1 MLLACCAG
9 DADRSEHIH
18 AALQQS
24 LDWGEVTRLAEH
36 HDVMPALYRGLC
48 PFPGNVPRGVL
59 ERLSE
64 FYRRN
69 TQKNLRLTH
78 DLIRVLEC
86 LESHGIAAIPYKG
99 PVLAE
104 SLYQDVA
111 LRQFS
116 DLDVLIDAADLVR
129 ARTAVRELG
138 YSPVMAL
145 TRAQEGT
152 YLGSGYELAFD
163 GPAGRNL
170 LELKWR
176 ILPRFY
182 AIDFQMDKLFERASS
197 LELGGKKI
205 RSLSSEDLLF
215 VLCVHVAKHRW
226 GRLSWLRDIAETIRT
241 QAIDYEL
248 VWDEARALGV
258 RRILA
263 ISFWLT
269 QNLWRVAPRLLP
281 ADVANDPQMEPLA
294 REIRHLLVQSSEYNT
309 ESVDYF
315 RLMMRL
321 RERRRDKT
329 RFGLRLAVTPS
340 TGEWETVRLPAAVF
354 PLYRVVRLI
363 RLIGRTVGAGF

>member
-1 MLLACCAG
+1 
-9 DADRSEHIH
+9 
-18 AALQQS
+18 
-24 LDWGEVTRLAEH
+24 
-36 HDVMPALYRGLC
+36 
-48 PFPGNVPRGVL
+48 
-59 ERLSE
+59 
-64 FYRRN
+64 
-69 TQKNLRLTH
+69 
-78 DLIRVLEC
+78 LEC

-205 RSLSSEDLLF
+205 RSLSSEDLLL

-258 RRILA
+258 RFL
-263 ISFWLT
+263 
-269 QNLWRVAPRLLP
+269 Q
-281 ADVANDPQMEPLA
+281 
-294 REIRHLLVQSSEYNT
+294 LVS
-309 ESVDYF
+309 
-315 RLMMRL
+315 
-321 RERRRDKT
+321 
-329 RFGLRLAVTPS
+329 G
-340 TGEWETVRLPAAVF
+340 
-354 PLYRVVRLI
+354 
-363 RLIGRTVGAGF
+363 

>member
-1 MLLACCAG
+1 
-9 DADRSEHIH
+9 
-18 AALQQS
+18 
-24 LDWGEVTRLAEH
+24 
-36 HDVMPALYRGLC
+36 MPALYRGLC

-116 DLDVLIDAADLVR
+116 DLDVFIDAADLVR

-145 TRAQEGT
+145 TRAQERT

-258 RRILA
+258 RFL
-263 ISFWLT
+263 
-269 QNLWRVAPRLLP
+269 Q
-281 ADVANDPQMEPLA
+281 
-294 REIRHLLVQSSEYNT
+294 LVS
-309 ESVDYF
+309 
-315 RLMMRL
+315 
-321 RERRRDKT
+321 
-329 RFGLRLAVTPS
+329 G
-340 TGEWETVRLPAAVF
+340 
-354 PLYRVVRLI
+354 
-363 RLIGRTVGAGF
+363 